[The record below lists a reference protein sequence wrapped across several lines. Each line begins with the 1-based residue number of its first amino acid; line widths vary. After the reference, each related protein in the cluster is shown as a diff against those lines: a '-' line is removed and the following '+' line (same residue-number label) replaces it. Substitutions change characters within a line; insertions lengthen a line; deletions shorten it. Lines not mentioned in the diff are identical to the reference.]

1 MSYFPQQALF
11 VRTNSSQV
19 NFTASTQTFID
30 MDVSVKGASIN
41 NGSSYTA
48 PSSASFITC
57 SDIIIT
63 SSAASNAARFQ
74 TYISGANLDQGDA
87 RQASPNDSGATLV
100 ANDVSWGEGTQLAPT
115 GNGISTTSA
124 SASVGNL
131 MMFGMVLS

>member
-1 MSYFPQQALF
+1 MSYFPMQALF

-19 NFTASTQTFID
+19 DFTASTQTFLD
-30 MDVSVKGASIN
+30 MDVSVKGASTK

-57 SDIIIT
+57 TDIIIT
-63 SSAASNAARFQ
+63 ASASNAARFQ

-87 RQASPNDSGATLV
+87 RQASPNDTGATLV

-115 GNGISTTSA
+115 GNGISTTNSSA
-124 SASVGNL
+124 SEGDL